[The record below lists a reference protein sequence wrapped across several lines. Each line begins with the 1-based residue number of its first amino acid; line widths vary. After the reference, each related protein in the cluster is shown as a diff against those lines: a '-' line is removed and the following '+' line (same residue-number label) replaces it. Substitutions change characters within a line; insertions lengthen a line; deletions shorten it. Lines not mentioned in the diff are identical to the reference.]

1 MSRTQRL
8 TGINLKAIPFGESDR
23 MITILSPEQG
33 LLRLNAPGARKQNSR
48 LGGRSNLFV
57 INDMLIAKGKSIAKI
72 TQAETLESYPG
83 LARHLA
89 KLTASQYLAEIALH
103 QALNDQPQPELY
115 YLLTEHLSRLER
127 ASEPEILPSLTQA
140 IYQLLAL
147 AGVAPQVQ
155 QCCISNQI
163 LNPDLEA
170 PDWQA
175 GFSIEAGGAID
186 LPALAA
192 QLSELANQKAAL
204 EAGKID
210 PQDYNLVRES
220 IGEYRVVRLEQ
231 LPSRQRRNQYGNS
244 RTAQFMITIDA
255 IELYLMQQLAQEAL
269 PQVSDNAGYT
279 QETLQDSWRRIERL
293 LRQYAQFYLDRP
305 IRSAA
310 LIDRYFA
317 PNPTP

>member
-23 MITILSPEQG
+23 MLTILSPEQG

-127 ASEPEILPSLTQA
+127 ASETDILPSLTQA

-170 PDWQA
+170 PGWQA

-192 QLSELANQKAAL
+192 QLSELADQKAAL
-204 EAGKID
+204 EAGKIEL
-210 PQDYNLVRES
+210 QDYNLVRES
-220 IGEYRVVRLEQ
+220 ISEYRVVSLEQ
-231 LPSRQRRNQYGNS
+231 LPSRQRRNQYSNS

-255 IELYLMQQLAQEAL
+255 IELYLMQQLAQEVL

-279 QETLQDSWRRIERL
+279 LETLQDSWRRIERL